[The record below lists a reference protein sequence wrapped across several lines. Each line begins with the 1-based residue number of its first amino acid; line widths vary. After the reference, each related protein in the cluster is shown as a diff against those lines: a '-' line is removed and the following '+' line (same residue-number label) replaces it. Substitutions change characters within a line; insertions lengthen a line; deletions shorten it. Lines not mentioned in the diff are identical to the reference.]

1 MYYLWR
7 LTTCDNYCTGVAVNY
22 WASWAKQGTPQ
33 YKRQKAAK
41 THRFCGFLTFI
52 LRSPKI

>member
-1 MYYLWR
+1 MNLIEIDQKIKEQNKNR
-7 LTTCDNYCTGVAVNY
+7 
-22 WASWAKQGTPQ
+22 TPQ

-52 LRSPKI
+52 LRGPKIASC